1 MQKCPTCSGSGSVTD
16 EREKSHL
23 RMFENELHRYIF
35 QNPDFKTESCFICVE
50 KHVST
55 AMRFETEMLQA
66 QGSGTDDGKA
76 SINIYEKYL
85 SVLGELNLAAREAKE
100 WPELHALIVAS
111 ERSLRYSKILVN
123 WMAITDKMLTI
134 AEAEQ
139 GESSLTFKKG

>member
-1 MQKCPTCSGSGSVTD
+1 MQKCPTCSGSGSITD

-23 RMFENELHRYIF
+23 RIFENELHRYIF

-50 KHVST
+50 KHIST
-55 AMRFETEMLQA
+55 ARQFEDEMLKA
-66 QGSGTDDGKA
+66 QGSGTADGKA

-123 WMAITDKMLTI
+123 WKAITDKMLAI
-134 AEAEQ
+134 AESEH
-139 GESSLTFKKG
+139 GEGFLAFQKG

>member
-1 MQKCPTCSGSGSVTD
+1 MKCPTCGKGEIPVQIDLTMQ
-16 EREKSHL
+16 RG
-23 RMFENELHRYIF
+23 FETELHRYIF

-55 AMRFETEMLQA
+55 ARQFEDEMLKA
-66 QGSGTDDGKA
+66 QGSGTSDGKA

-123 WMAITDKMLTI
+123 WRAITDKMLAI

-139 GESSLTFKKG
+139 GEGLLTFQKG